1 MTSNDKGKMIWWVY
15 ILKTNKDTLYTGI
28 TNDLDK
34 RLRTH
39 KEGNGAKYLRSFSG
53 FELVY
58 KEVTNNRSE
67 ALKREAEIKKLSKQ
81 QKEALV
87 ASFLQI

>member
-1 MTSNDKGKMIWWVY
+1 MR
-15 ILKTNKDTLYTGI
+15 TNKNTLYTGI

-39 KEGNGAKYLRSFSG
+39 KEGKGAKYMRSFSG

-58 KEVTNNRSE
+58 KEIKKNRSE
-67 ALKREAEIKKLSKQ
+67 ALKREAEIKKFRKP

>member
-1 MTSNDKGKMIWWVY
+1 MPYFVY
-15 ILKTNKDTLYTGI
+15 ILRTNKNTLYTGI
-28 TNDLDK
+28 TNSLDK
-34 RLRTH
+34 RLDAH
-39 KEGNGAKYLRSFSG
+39 KDGKGAKYMRSFSE

-58 KEVTNNRSE
+58 KEIRMNRSE